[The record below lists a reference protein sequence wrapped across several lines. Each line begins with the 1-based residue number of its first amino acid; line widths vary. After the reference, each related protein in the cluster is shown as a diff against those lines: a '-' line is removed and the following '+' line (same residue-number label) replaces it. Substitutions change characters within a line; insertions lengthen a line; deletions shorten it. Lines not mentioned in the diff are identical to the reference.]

1 MKKIILLVCL
11 ISGASSFAKELAK
24 VNLAILRDNFITH
37 GKTCVINDTDTNI
50 VYEDERTYIEMDIVE
65 IAPEYIMLRC
75 LVSTAAPDSNGML
88 VVRGMPRLMIPINN
102 GLGMASL
109 NCDGKDEHF
118 MLIASICL
126 I

>member
-1 MKKIILLVCL
+1 M
-11 ISGASSFAKELAK
+11 FAKELAK
-24 VNLAILRDNFITH
+24 VNVAILRDSFITH
-37 GKTCVINDTDTNI
+37 GKTCIINDTDTNI

-65 IAPEYIMLRC
+65 IATEYVMLRF

-88 VVRGMPRLMIPINN
+88 MVRGMPRLMIPINN